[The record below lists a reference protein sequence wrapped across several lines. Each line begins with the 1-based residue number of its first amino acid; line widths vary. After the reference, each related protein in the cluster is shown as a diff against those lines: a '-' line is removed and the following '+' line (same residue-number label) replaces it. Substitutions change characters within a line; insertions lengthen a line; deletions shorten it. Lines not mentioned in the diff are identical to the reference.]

1 MSLGFYCYTVIL
13 IISFLLEGS
22 ESSIPVPTVRNF
34 RISQIHT
41 HTHTDILEQAAQ
53 LEFQEME
60 IGSLISFNM
69 ATAAQTQGCAYPNV
83 APPNASVFLDKLSS
97 EQLDTDSWCEV
108 IDSFGGKYATLV
120 RVTYSY
126 HKKKKHTP
134 ILI

>member
-13 IISFLLEGS
+13 IIPFLLEGS
-22 ESSIPVPTVRNF
+22 ESSIPVPT
-34 RISQIHT
+34 
-41 HTHTDILEQAAQ
+41 AAQ

-97 EQLDTDSWCEV
+97 EQLDTDSWCEA
-108 IDSFGGKYATLV
+108 IDSFGGKYATL
-120 RVTYSY
+120 
-126 HKKKKHTP
+126 
-134 ILI
+134 